1 MIKMQSVKRHP
12 WDGGFKAKGDQFHAT
27 DELQARTAIA
37 LGWAERVEEKKVLKA
52 EEPAKA
58 KEEGAKIDKPKRAYN
73 RRDMTPE

>member
-52 EEPAKA
+52 DEPVKA
-58 KEEGAKIDKPKRAYN
+58 KEEESKTEKPRRTYT
-73 RRDMTPE
+73 RRDMTAE

>member
-12 WDGGFKAKGDQFHAT
+12 WDGGFKAKGDQFHAN

-52 EEPAKA
+52 DEPAKA
-58 KEEGAKIDKPKRAYN
+58 KEEDHKTEKPKRAYT
-73 RRDMTPE
+73 RRDMTAE